1 MTKPYKIAK
10 GKFLKVVCPRCKTCK
25 TIFGKATSKVKCDGC
40 NYLLLMTGGGKSKIR
55 ALVKEVL

>member
-1 MTKPYKIAK
+1 MAKQPKSTK
-10 GKFLKVVCPRCKTCK
+10 GKFLKVICPRCKACK